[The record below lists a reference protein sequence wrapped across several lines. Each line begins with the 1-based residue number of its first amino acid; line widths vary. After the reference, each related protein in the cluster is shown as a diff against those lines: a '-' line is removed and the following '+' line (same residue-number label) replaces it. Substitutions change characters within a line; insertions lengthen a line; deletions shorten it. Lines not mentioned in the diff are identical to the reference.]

1 MRRQSDVATSFCRI
15 VTMCAALL
23 GACTLDSPPAAA
35 YPEFQR
41 SILKT
46 TARPVNCAF
55 CHAHADGPEG
65 TAPGQ
70 IGRLSAAELAQ
81 LGQARAALSPDNHAT
96 SPILNPFGNHLLNR
110 LGKKR
115 ILELRLVPM
124 ELASALPFDSDLDH
138 DGITDRDEYRA
149 GTHPLLDTDGDP
161 WKLFQYNFWKNRTS
175 LILTLLATI
184 LGLYG
189 LKHLLHGFAFA
200 SGSATGDNA
209 DRENDR

>member
-1 MRRQSDVATSFCRI
+1 MRRLSNVATSFCRI
-15 VTMCAALL
+15 VTLYVTLL
-23 GACTLDSPPAAA
+23 GAGTLNAPVAAA

-115 ILELRLVPM
+115 ILELRLVPT
-124 ELASALPFDSDLDH
+124 ELASTLPFDSDLDH

-149 GTHPLLDTDGDP
+149 GTHPLLDTDGNP
-161 WKLFQYNFWKNRTS
+161 WRLFQHNAWKHRVS
-175 LILTLLATI
+175 LALALAATI

-189 LKHLLHGFAFA
+189 LKHLLHGFAMA
-200 SGSATGDNA
+200 SGKSGAHQAN
-209 DRENDR
+209 RENDR